1 LIRSL
6 LKRELLL
13 CFFGYGTTSL
23 GLAFFLSVIFI
34 SALGY
39 ELTIANFSILGPGII
54 WTTTLL
60 AVLITAEAL
69 IKDDYRDGSLDSFFM
84 SPIPIELILI
94 TKALAHWISVCCPII
109 IISPF
114 IALIFDFS
122 HLEILYLGLGL
133 LLGTPAFSL
142 IAMFGVSLTF
152 SLKRAGILMPIISMP
167 FYIPTLVFGLKIIS
181 STKQDE
187 VLALEIIILGAITL
201 ISTAIIPFAS
211 SFGLKA
217 SIR

>member
-1 LIRSL
+1 MISSL

-13 CFFGYGTTSL
+13 CFVGYGTTSL
-23 GLAFFLSVIFI
+23 GLAFFIIVIFI

-39 ELTIANFSILGPGII
+39 ELTSANFSILGPGII

-69 IKDDYRDGSLDSFFM
+69 IKDDYKDGTLDAFFM
-84 SPIPIELILI
+84 SPIPMELIILI
-94 TKALAHWISVCCPII
+94 KALAHWISVCFPII
-109 IISPF
+109 ILSPLLS
-114 IALIFDFS
+114 LIFDFS
-122 HLEILYLGLGL
+122 FLESLLLALGL
-133 LLGTPAFSL
+133 LLGTPALSL

-152 SLKRAGILMPIISMP
+152 SLRRAGILMPIITMP
-167 FYIPTLVFGLKIIS
+167 LYIPTLVFGLKMVS
-181 STKQDE
+181 STEQDGVLSLE
-187 VLALEIIILGAITL
+187 LTVLGASTLLAL
-201 ISTAIIPFAS
+201 AIIPFAS